1 MKPKDE
7 ITEERIPMFVES
19 QRGDDRIGTDPG
31 GSLITDHVAT
41 ENGVPFESGVPQNK
55 IQEAVETQLKDD
67 KWVVVE
73 KKGGSTE
80 LLTKK
85 DMPKP
90 KDGKEGADS
99 EGMNEERDGVDKVHT
114 EGSEEGDDPE
124 APEKV
129 GANDWKASFGTPPG
143 PKEAA
148 AQVIKSSACAAQPKE
163 QKKPVE
169 KWESKFKDVKSA
181 TATHKGKGG

>member
-55 IQEAVETQLKDD
+55 IQEAVEKQLIDD
-67 KWVVVE
+67 KWVVLE
-73 KKGGSTE
+73 KKSGASE
-80 LLTKK
+80 LLVKGDIPESKDESEETAPEEGVAEDELSEGDAGTGTSGDPEKTEDWKQCFRVVPPKPETPAAIPGVIHTAVPKK
-85 DMPKP
+85 D
-90 KDGKEGADS
+90 KEI
-99 EGMNEERDGVDKVHT
+99 
-114 EGSEEGDDPE
+114 
-124 APEKV
+124 
-129 GANDWKASFGTPPG
+129 WK
-143 PKEAA
+143 
-148 AQVIKSSACAAQPKE
+148 
-163 QKKPVE
+163 
-169 KWESKFKDVKSA
+169 SKFANVKSA